1 MSHIFISYSREDV
14 DFARYLRAQFE
25 TEGYRVWMD
34 EQRLH
39 PGSDWWDE
47 IENNIITCSAFV
59 VVMSP
64 NSAQSKWVKR
74 EILCAE
80 DNHRPIFPILLAGK
94 VFGRLADLQ
103 AEDMIG
109 GITAKLSARLLMS
122 LKTLIA
128 PDTSKNL
135 ILQVVK
141 GNVLTMPADALV
153 LKYSGG
159 FNGASAQVF
168 EGLKE
173 FGVKVSIDILR
184 TAIGSYQLMDSK
196 LALPTPLVLYVST
209 PFVRQ
214 FKYADLTAFIHRSL
228 TILKEQA
235 PEIRHIAMTIHGVKF
250 GLDEREAF
258 ITQINAIFDAF
269 TAGNVPPNLE
279 KISIL
284 ETESSRVSRLID
296 IADEFTDHRDDV
308 TTMENELGVYRLM
321 MGDNASEIASIV
333 ASDAK
338 PYILALMPADDSY
351 DDSFYYGIQ
360 RPTHAYGLLCER
372 ESAEFVIESPTD
384 IENLQNRIAE
394 ARGVIIHLDNKPLTA
409 DFAMQ
414 IGCVW
419 GAKRPTLFL
428 SQSDEVKFHLL
439 PQDAIRTYKKISELE
454 MAVSEYL
461 KEVLG

>member
-47 IENNIITCSAFV
+47 IETNIITCSAFV

-109 GITAKLSARLLMS
+109 GITAKLSERLLAS

-128 PDTSKNL
+128 PNTSKTL
-135 ILQVVK
+135 SLQVVK
-141 GNVLTMPADALV
+141 GNVLTIPADALV

-173 FGVKVSIDILR
+173 FGIKVSIDVLR

-209 PFVRQ
+209 PFVR
-214 FKYADLTAFIHRSL
+214 
-228 TILKEQA
+228 
-235 PEIRHIAMTIHGVKF
+235 
-250 GLDEREAF
+250 
-258 ITQINAIFDAF
+258 
-269 TAGNVPPNLE
+269 
-279 KISIL
+279 
-284 ETESSRVSRLID
+284 
-296 IADEFTDHRDDV
+296 
-308 TTMENELGVYRLM
+308 
-321 MGDNASEIASIV
+321 
-333 ASDAK
+333 
-338 PYILALMPADDSY
+338 
-351 DDSFYYGIQ
+351 
-360 RPTHAYGLLCER
+360 
-372 ESAEFVIESPTD
+372 
-384 IENLQNRIAE
+384 
-394 ARGVIIHLDNKPLTA
+394 
-409 DFAMQ
+409 
-414 IGCVW
+414 
-419 GAKRPTLFL
+419 
-428 SQSDEVKFHLL
+428 
-439 PQDAIRTYKKISELE
+439 
-454 MAVSEYL
+454 
-461 KEVLG
+461 